1 MNYFLAIFQK
11 ELKELF
17 RATGL
22 LFFIVYM
29 FTVEVYIAASGVNM
43 DAKNVAVG
51 VVDYSPGV
59 ISSKLLSN
67 LNLPEFKQPIY
78 YKSQN
83 ELFEEIKS
91 KKIAVGLIFDND
103 FEKNIAQ
110 GREAKVELMLDAT
123 AASQGYFAYLYL
135 QSIAND
141 MKSGVHGDGAIAL
154 SIHKLFNQNA
164 NSQFYMALNELMSI
178 TTMLSI
184 ILSATV
190 FVKEKENG
198 TWDLMLLMPVG
209 KATMIMAKV
218 LSQTFV
224 VMLGVLISVGAVVIG
239 IFNTPLNGSFAAFLL
254 LTFLF
259 SLSSAGIGLF
269 IAAFAKDIMQ
279 VGQFS
284 MLTMMPILF
293 LSGAW
298 TPVYAMHPFLQ
309 ALTVLS
315 PLRYYIEGVQSIF
328 FRGAAFV
335 DLLVYFGGVTV
346 LGAALFVLG
355 TRRIMK
361 LF

>member
-1 MNYFLAIFQK
+1 MNYFWAIFQK
-11 ELKELF
+11 EIKELL

-22 LFFIVYM
+22 LFFIIYM
-29 FTVEVYIAASGVNM
+29 FTVEVYVAASGINM

-59 ISSKLLSN
+59 VSSKLLSN
-67 LNLPEFKQPIY
+67 LNLPEFKPPIHY
-78 YKSQN
+78 NSQN
-83 ELFEEIKS
+83 ELFEDIKN
-91 KKIAVGLIFDND
+91 KKIAVGLIFDSD

-110 GREAKVELMLDAT
+110 GREAKIELMLDAT

-135 QSIAND
+135 QSIANE
-141 MKSGVHGDGAIAL
+141 MQSNNHKSSPL
-154 SIHKLFNQNA
+154 SVSVHKLFNENA

-178 TTMLSI
+178 ITMLSI
-184 ILSATV
+184 ILSAAV

-209 KATMIMAKV
+209 KTTMIMAKV

-224 VMLGVLISVGAVVIG
+224 VMVGTIISVGAVVIG
-239 IFNTPLNGSFAAFLL
+239 VFDTPFNGSFAAFVV

-309 ALTVLS
+309 ILTIFS

-328 FRGAAFV
+328 FRGTAFV
-335 DLLVYFGGVTV
+335 DLLPYFGGVTILGVV
-346 LGAALFVLG
+346 LFFFG